1 MNPNDVPVEA
11 ALAAVA
17 WDAAGLVP
25 VVAQDASSGDVLTV
39 AYANALALRRTLDTG
54 EAHYWSRSRQELW
67 HKGATSGNVQR
78 VREVR
83 LDCDG
88 DALLYRVDPAGPA
101 CHTGERSCFFRAPGD
116 ASRVPAEGP
125 VDTAGIGAIMGLLQR
140 VVDERLATL
149 PEGSYVA
156 KLHRRG
162 VGYVAQKVV
171 EEAGETVVAALQG
184 QDEELLG
191 EAADLL
197 FHLTV
202 LLRERGHGLDA
213 VARVLA
219 GRHRGGKA
227 GGRELFGRR
236 PFVSHAEPTAA
247 VFPFLGEGVSA
258 PGPGLPLAL
267 RAQRLLAR
275 GVCRKAQGAGGSD
288 SYRAG
293 AGGPPAQP
301 GAGGVRAVGAV
312 RRVRAR
318 GAASRARRN
327 RAPQR
332 PHRSPPLALHPLF
345 SPECGLEPL
354 TIDPAVGLCS
364 ACRHVV
370 ATVSDRGSKFFRC
383 GRAKTDPA
391 FAKYPRLP
399 VWRCPGFETPE
410 PAPPG
415 ATL

>member
-1 MNPNDVPVEA
+1 MNPNDGGHEA

-25 VVAQDASSGDVLTV
+25 VVAQDGSSGDVLTV
-39 AYANALALRRTLDTG
+39 AYANALALRHTLETG

-101 CHTGERSCFFRAPGD
+101 CHTGERSCFFRAPGE

-125 VDTAGIGAIMGLLQR
+125 ASTAGIGAIMGLLQR

-156 KLHRRG
+156 KLHHRG
-162 VGYVAQKVV
+162 IGYVAQKVV

-202 LLRERGHGLDA
+202 LLRERGHDLDA

-219 GRHRGGKA
+219 GRHRGG
-227 GGRELFGRR
+227 
-236 PFVSHAEPTAA
+236 
-247 VFPFLGEGVSA
+247 
-258 PGPGLPLAL
+258 
-267 RAQRLLAR
+267 
-275 GVCRKAQGAGGSD
+275 
-288 SYRAG
+288 
-293 AGGPPAQP
+293 
-301 GAGGVRAVGAV
+301 
-312 RRVRAR
+312 
-318 GAASRARRN
+318 
-327 RAPQR
+327 
-332 PHRSPPLALHPLF
+332 
-345 SPECGLEPL
+345 
-354 TIDPAVGLCS
+354 
-364 ACRHVV
+364 
-370 ATVSDRGSKFFRC
+370 
-383 GRAKTDPA
+383 
-391 FAKYPRLP
+391 
-399 VWRCPGFETPE
+399 
-410 PAPPG
+410 
-415 ATL
+415 